1 MGIRTAIEHNALVA
15 FGLLF
20 AIAWTVL
27 IGLVVVTQMG
37 TATIGDWVGQH
48 GFGGVM
54 GLLVLG
60 VFLALLLLAFG
71 SLGEADPAP
80 REWPP
85 E

>member
-27 IGLVVVTQMG
+27 VGLVVVTQMG
-37 TATIGDWVGQH
+37 TPTLGDWVGPH

-60 VFLALLLLAFG
+60 VFLGLLVLAFG
-71 SLGEADPAP
+71 SLGEATPAP
-80 REWPP
+80 QEWPP